1 MKEKKKMKVIK
12 ALGFISKIGIMCVA
26 IVCNIILNI
35 ATLFVSAIVKQE
47 E

>member
-12 ALGFISKIGIMCVA
+12 ALGFISKIGILCVA

-35 ATLFVSAIVKQE
+35 ATLFVSAIVK
-47 E
+47 

>member
-1 MKEKKKMKVIK
+1 MKEKKKIKVIK

-35 ATLFVSAIVKQE
+35 ATLFVSAIVK
-47 E
+47 

>member
-1 MKEKKKMKVIK
+1 MKAMK

-35 ATLFVSAIVKQE
+35 ATLFVSALVK
-47 E
+47 